1 MVCAFTGHRP
11 EHLPWRTD
19 ETDARCAALKA
30 VLQREVSAL
39 YQRGF
44 SAFLCGMARGCDL
57 YFAEAVLALRDAGE
71 LPDANLTAMLPCP
84 SQAARWDAKTLD
96 RYRQILARCDEV
108 RVLEAEYS
116 PGCMLR
122 RNRAIV
128 RENLAVLDGWI
139 AENPHFYYTKPQ
151 AGTTALVYYDF
162 DVPSYEFCKRLYDE
176 TGAFVTPGDCFEQPK
191 SMRIGYACDKKTLE
205 DGLAALARFAETLG

>member
-84 SQAARWDAKTLD
+84 SQAARWDAKRWIVTGKFS
-96 RYRQILARCDEV
+96 RGATRFGCWRQNTRPAACCGATGRWW
-108 RVLEAEYS
+108 
-116 PGCMLR
+116 MR
-122 RNRAIV
+122 R
-128 RENLAVLDGWI
+128 
-139 AENPHFYYTKPQ
+139 T
-151 AGTTALVYYDF
+151 
-162 DVPSYEFCKRLYDE
+162 C
-176 TGAFVTPGDCFEQPK
+176 C
-191 SMRIGYACDKKTLE
+191 
-205 DGLAALARFAETLG
+205 

>member
-57 YFAEAVLALRDAGE
+57 YFAEAVLALRDTGE

-84 SQAARWDAKTLD
+84 SQAALRQKARHGD
-96 RYRQILARCDEV
+96 RAGVALKFHFGGDGRTESSAPANATAAI
-108 RVLEAEYS
+108 
-116 PGCMLR
+116 R
-122 RNRAIV
+122 R
-128 RENLAVLDGWI
+128 
-139 AENPHFYYTKPQ
+139 
-151 AGTTALVYYDF
+151 AL
-162 DVPSYEFCKRLYDE
+162 
-176 TGAFVTPGDCFEQPK
+176 
-191 SMRIGYACDKKTLE
+191 
-205 DGLAALARFAETLG
+205 

>member
-84 SQAARWDAKTLD
+84 SQAARGMPVTYLK
-96 RYRQILARCDEV
+96 R
-108 RVLEAEYS
+108 
-116 PGCMLR
+116 
-122 RNRAIV
+122 
-128 RENLAVLDGWI
+128 I
-139 AENPHFYYTKPQ
+139 AE
-151 AGTTALVYYDF
+151 G
-162 DVPSYEFCKRLYDE
+162 RL
-176 TGAFVTPGDCFEQPK
+176 
-191 SMRIGYACDKKTLE
+191 
-205 DGLAALARFAETLG
+205 TLGGLEKGAVAELDVV

>member
-84 SQAARWDAKTLD
+84 SQGRALGRKNAGSLPANSRAVRRGSGAGGGIFARLHAAA
-96 RYRQILARCDEV
+96 Q
-108 RVLEAEYS
+108 
-116 PGCMLR
+116 
-122 RNRAIV
+122 
-128 RENLAVLDGWI
+128 
-139 AENPHFYYTKPQ
+139 
-151 AGTTALVYYDF
+151 
-162 DVPSYEFCKRLYDE
+162 
-176 TGAFVTPGDCFEQPK
+176 PGDGGC
-191 SMRIGYACDKKTLE
+191 GGCAA
-205 DGLAALARFAETLG
+205 DGVRRQRGRHRGDHPLRQKARHRDRAGVALKFHFGGNGRTESSAPANATAAIRRAL

>member
-57 YFAEAVLALRDAGE
+57 YFAEAVLALRNAGE

-122 RNRAIV
+122 RNRADGGCGGCAADGVRRQRGRHRGDIRYAKRRGTEIV
-128 RENLAVLDGWI
+128 PVWL
-139 AENPHFYYTKPQ
+139 
-151 AGTTALVYYDF
+151 
-162 DVPSYEFCKRLYDE
+162 
-176 TGAFVTPGDCFEQPK
+176 
-191 SMRIGYACDKKTLE
+191 
-205 DGLAALARFAETLG
+205 

>member
-57 YFAEAVLALRDAGE
+57 YFAEAVLTLRDAGE

-122 RNRAIV
+122 RNRAMVDAADVLLTVFDGSEGGTAATIRYAKRRGTEIV
-128 RENLAVLDGWI
+128 PVWL
-139 AENPHFYYTKPQ
+139 
-151 AGTTALVYYDF
+151 
-162 DVPSYEFCKRLYDE
+162 
-176 TGAFVTPGDCFEQPK
+176 
-191 SMRIGYACDKKTLE
+191 
-205 DGLAALARFAETLG
+205 